1 MSKTILAKSAAGIIA
16 VILCAAMFV
25 SSFVQSFGGATEDSP
40 LIKLFNGELNTN
52 REEYYDNSS
61 IYKLPVSVQDTDDLS
76 LIVCGKSETLLDRY
90 ETAGGNMTFAAFSLT
105 DEAKTI
111 RENIAEE
118 NARLLEKIDASGVA
132 YTYGLTYDTLLSG
145 FEITVKAKD
154 FEGLCKTLGD
164 KAEVIVS
171 EVYKA
176 AEVEKHGS
184 ELVENKV
191 NVQDTG
197 IFDSKGFAYDGEG
210 MVIAVLDTGLD
221 YTHTAFSLEKFT
233 STSLGLTKEQ
243 LTALLASKDFRA
255 EGMQSGLTASD
266 LYINDKVPFG
276 FDYADRDAEVFPLL
290 NYHGTHVA
298 GIIAGNDDVI
308 TGVAPNAQLAIM
320 KTFSDVTD
328 SARASWIIAA
338 LEDCVLL
345 EVDVINMSLG
355 TSCGFSRETDKE
367 AESGVYDRIRSL
379 GISLVVAA
387 SNAYSSNYGSDK
399 NGNLGLTSNPDTAT
413 VGSPSTYEG
422 ALSVASINGV
432 KTPYLL
438 YNESIIYFTEST
450 DRVSEEKN
458 FVEELLPA
466 GVTEM
471 EFEYVTIPGAGRAA
485 DYSGLDVTGKIALVR
500 RGSNTFEEKANVAE
514 AKGAA
519 GIIIYN
525 NVSGEIKM
533 TVGEATIAVC
543 SIRQDDGELLA
554 QEKTGKIK
562 ISTKQK
568 SGPFMSD
575 FSSWGPTPD
584 LGIKPE
590 ITAHGGYI
598 LSAMTGQDYDRIS
611 GTSMATPNMSG
622 VVALLREYVMARFP
636 EYADGTAEDNREVAA
651 IVNRLLMST
660 ADIIKNTN
668 GLPYAVRKQGAGL
681 ANLNKSAQTNAY
693 ILTRDRVTGEVMD
706 KSKIELGDDPKKTGV
721 YELRFSVQNFGTEAI
736 TYDISTFV
744 MTEGVSETKTH
755 DGETTVTEEAYLLSG
770 ATTAVTANGVSGKT
784 VTVAA
789 GKTLDVTV
797 KITLSDEDK
806 EYLDTS
812 FENGMYVEGFVVLN
826 AKSESEVDLSVP
838 YLAFYGDW
846 TRAPL
851 FDIDYFETN
860 ADELDDSI
868 ELLDKTLPDAYA
880 TRPIGGVEGDYVSYL
895 GSYYFQQNPS
905 AKIIAADRDFI
916 AISNQEGTVH
926 SLRFV
931 WAGMLRGA
939 DKVVI
944 TITDAATGEEVFRRV
959 ENDIRK
965 SYGDGGSIYPANI
978 DVEFDAAEQGLK
990 NNTKYLVRL
999 EGYLDYGED
1008 GGRETNLNNNFEFP
1022 LYVDFEAPAVSGC
1035 EFFTEYDKSAKK
1047 TRLYAR
1053 IAVYDNH
1060 YAMAMNVGYVGRDDL
1075 GEYMLYGFDR
1085 YLTPIYSSFNGTT
1098 YVEYEL
1104 TDYVHEIKE
1113 NAVNKNSF
1121 TVAVYDYALNEATY
1135 EIALPDEYT
1144 DFYID
1149 LGDGADSLTLNPNE
1163 VYDLAEKAVV
1173 YPANQWSALL
1183 EYVSTNTAVADIVNG
1198 KIVAKSSGTT
1208 MIRVIDRGTNKR
1220 VQFVLTVRA
1229 EGDEGYKKYD
1239 KPVAD
1244 EFYLTGYYVDK
1255 AYYQINTDDQ
1265 KIGETGDERKFGS
1278 QSSYSLSL
1286 YPSESV
1292 TLRYKLDAY
1301 FPDDVTVEFKSN
1313 DEKIVKVDAK
1323 GTITAV
1329 AEGFSSITVRVKM
1342 DGKNTYYAKTV
1353 SIEVKDPF
1361 ITSGPSLTHYF
1372 GLGGTVE
1379 FPKNLAITEI
1389 GQFAFSNFD
1398 YVPKDTAAGD
1408 VINDEDPE
1416 TSKIWFL
1423 GDNTITTVIVPEG
1436 VETIGAYAFANL
1448 TALERVVLPST
1459 LKTIS
1464 YGAFYGCTSLK
1475 EVEGI
1480 EHVQLINRSAF
1491 QGCAL
1496 TKISLGRAVA
1506 IADLAFAENKNLETV
1521 TLAPTTQSVASYA
1534 FYGCKNL
1541 VSVTIEAEKLS
1552 LGEFAF
1558 AGCTKLTDIS
1568 LNAAVLPRGVL
1579 DGCTALTS
1587 ITIGK
1592 DVKEIGEYAF
1602 RGTALATFKVA
1613 VGNTVYASGESSVI
1627 LSGDGT
1633 KILLVAP
1640 KASLLTGD
1648 LSAVTAVANG
1658 AFSGNTVIETVS
1670 LPNVVSVGDYAFAG
1684 CTRLSDVT
1692 LGNLTYLGRAAFMNT
1707 AVKEFTVP
1715 ASLTVIG
1722 DSAFRGTKIASVTI
1736 PDGVTVGSD
1745 AFRDISTLK
1754 SVTLGDNVIVGDNAF
1769 RIDLGAREGENW
1781 TVSSVKIGDKRVY
1794 YYVMT
1799 SPIKNIT
1806 IGKNATLGYGA
1817 FYGAAA
1823 VETVTL
1829 GEGAKIGREAF
1840 FNAASLKNID
1850 LSKATEIG
1858 EGAFYGFVFNQF
1870 TDNTMQTPYV
1880 DASGNYV
1887 YAYYSAPLTA
1897 VDLSS
1902 VTSVGK
1908 EAFAYCRSLA
1918 SVTLG
1923 EATKAIG
1930 ERAFAGC
1937 SSLSAVD
1944 LSNVTEIGAEA
1955 FFETALVSPVLTAA
1969 THIGDGAFA
1978 KNASLVSVRLSAEG
1992 TVVGEYAFAYSS
2004 NLATVENL
2012 DKVTSVGAFAFAE
2025 TALTSADLSSATYIG
2040 EHAFMKTAPTPF
2052 TVTLGASLAEIG
2064 DNPFAFCILPA
2075 FSATEKETFNGVDYE
2090 KTVYSYAI
2098 SDSVLVIDGS
2108 LYRKVPNGYE
2118 LVAFAGDGKRV
2129 TVADG
2134 TVRIAAMAF
2143 AGASVSDVFFP
2154 ASLASIGHKA
2164 FYACSALSTVSF
2176 TSYRAPI
2183 LEELYDEAYYVS
2195 GENLPATGDYL
2206 FQTIDGDTVTISGL
2220 GIVPYFM
2227 WNATSAPYVIYYGA
2241 NFVDY
2246 VGCVE
2251 NKIVMVSPSNGKNY
2265 DSFIFDAYFAT
2276 AVAGAVAADETTLAA
2291 IAAIAAIPSSVK
2303 LSDKATVEAARRA
2316 YDLIASHEQ
2325 RALVSNFT
2333 KLSQAESRISDL
2345 EYLQGGGDTP
2355 STPPTDTPDAPPAD
2369 DTPDAPPADDTPIV
2383 EESVPVTLI
2392 LTIVFASLFGLS
2404 AAAATVFGI
2413 FLLKAKKKTF
2423 LSKVETAAKET
2434 SEGDLND

>member
-1 MSKTILAKSAAGIIA
+1 MSKSVLAKSAAGIIA

-25 SSFVQSFGGATEDSP
+25 STFVQSFGGATEESP
-40 LIKLFNGELNTN
+40 LIKLFEGDLNTN
-52 REEYYDNSS
+52 RQEYYDNSS
-61 IYKLPVSVQDTDDLS
+61 IYKLPATVQATDELSV
-76 LIVCGKSETLLDRY
+76 IVRGKSETLLDRY
-90 ETAGGNMTFAAFSLT
+90 ETMDGDMTFAAFSLT
-105 DEAKTI
+105 DEAKEI
-111 RENIAEE
+111 RKTIAEE
-118 NARLLEKIDASGVA
+118 NARLLKSIDGAGVD
-132 YTYGLTYDTLLSG
+132 YTRGLTYDTLLSG
-145 FEITVKAKD
+145 FEITIKAKD
-154 FEGLCKTLGD
+154 FEGLCRTLGSS
-164 KAEVIVS
+164 AEVTVS

-176 AEVEKHGS
+176 AEVKTHGS

-191 NVQDTG
+191 DVQDTG
-197 IFDSKGFAYDGEG
+197 IFNSAGFAYDGEG

-221 YTHTAFSLEKFT
+221 YTHSAFSVENFT
-233 STSLGLTKEQ
+233 SGKLGLTKDK
-243 LTALLASKDFRA
+243 LAAFLASKEFRA
-255 EGMQSGLTASD
+255 EGMQAGLTASD

-298 GIIAGNDDVI
+298 GIIAGKDKVVAGQVEGI

-355 TSCGFSRETDKE
+355 TSCGFSRENDKE
-367 AESGVYDRIRSL
+367 TESGVYDRIRSL

-387 SNAYSSNYGSDK
+387 SNAYSSAYGSDK

-438 YNESIIYFTEST
+438 YNGSIVYFTEST

-466 GVTEM
+466 GVDEK

-485 DYSGLDVTGKIALVR
+485 DYSGLDVTGKIVLVR

-533 TVGEATIAVC
+533 TVGEASLAVC

-554 QEKTGKIK
+554 AEKTGKIK
-562 ISTKQK
+562 ISRGQK

-598 LSAMTGQDYDRIS
+598 LSAVTGQGYDRIS

-622 VVALLREYVMARFP
+622 VVALLREYVMQRFP

-681 ANLNKSAQTNAY
+681 ASLTNSAKTNAY
-693 ILTRDRVTGEVMD
+693 ILTRDRVTGKLMD
-706 KSKIELGDDPKKTGV
+706 KSKIELGDDPAKTGV
-721 YELRFSVQNFGTEAI
+721 YELRFLVENFGTQAI
-736 TYDISTFV
+736 TYDISTLV
-744 MTEGVSETKTH
+744 LTEGVSETKTH
-755 DGETTVTEEAYLLSG
+755 DGETTVTEEAYVLSG
-770 ATTAVTANGVSGKT
+770 ATTAVTANGAQGST

-789 GKTLDVTV
+789 GATLDVTV
-797 KITLSDEDK
+797 KVTLSAEDK
-806 EYLDTS
+806 QYLDTS
-812 FENGMYVEGFVVLN
+812 FENGMYVEGFVVLQ
-826 AKSESEVDLSVP
+826 AKTENEVDLSVP

-880 TRPIGGVEGDYVSYL
+880 TRPIGGVEGDFVSYL

-905 AKIIAADRDFI
+905 AKLIAANRDFI
-916 AISNQEGTVH
+916 ALSNQEGTVH
-926 SLRFV
+926 SLRFI

-1008 GGRETNLNNNFEFP
+1008 GGRGTNLNNNFEFP
-1022 LYVDFEAPAVSGC
+1022 LYIDFEAPAVTGC
-1035 EFFTEYDKSAKK
+1035 EFFTEYDKSEKK

-1053 IAVYDNH
+1053 LAVYDNH
-1060 YAMAMNVGYVGRDDL
+1060 YAMSMNVGYVGRDNL
-1075 GEYMLYGFDR
+1075 GEYMLFGFDR

-1104 TDYVHEIKE
+1104 TDYVHEIKK

-1149 LGDGADSLTLNPNE
+1149 LGEGADSLTMNPNE
-1163 VYDLAEKAVV
+1163 IYDLTTKAVV
-1173 YPANQWSALL
+1173 YPVGQWSELL

-1198 KIVAKSSGTT
+1198 KIIAKASGTT

-1220 VQFVLTVRA
+1220 VQFLLTVRA
-1229 EGDEGYKKYD
+1229 PGDKGYKKYD

-1278 QSSYSLSL
+1278 HASYSLSL

-1301 FPDDVTVEFKSN
+1301 FPENTTVEFKSN
-1313 DEKIVKVDAK
+1313 DEKIVKIDEK

-1361 ITSGPSLTHYF
+1361 ITTGPSLTHYF

-1416 TSKIWFL
+1416 TSKIWYL
-1423 GDNTITTVIVPEG
+1423 GDNTIKTVIIPEG

-1448 TALERVVLPST
+1448 TALESIVLPST

-1475 EVEGI
+1475 RVEGI

-1491 QGCAL
+1491 QNCDLADL
-1496 TKISLGRAVA
+1496 SLDRAVA
-1506 IADLAFAENKNLETV
+1506 IADFAFAGNKNLEAV
-1521 TLAPTTQSVASYA
+1521 RLATTTQSVASYA
-1534 FYGCKNL
+1534 FYGCEKL
-1541 VSVTIEAEKLS
+1541 VSVTIDAEKLS

-1558 AGCTKLTDIS
+1558 AGCKSLTAIS
-1568 LNAAVLPRGVL
+1568 LNASVLPRGVL
-1579 DGCTALTS
+1579 DGCEKLSSLTV
-1587 ITIGK
+1587 GK
-1592 DVKEIGEYAF
+1592 DVAEIGEYAF
-1602 RGTALATFKVA
+1602 RGTALSKFKVA
-1613 VGNTVYASGESSVI
+1613 EGNAVYQAGESSVI
-1627 LSGDGT
+1627 LSADGKT
-1633 KILLVAP
+1633 LLLVAP
-1640 KASLLTGD
+1640 KADTLSGVD
-1648 LSAVTAVANG
+1648 LSKVTAVANS
-1658 AFSGNTVIETVS
+1658 AFSGNTALLSVS

-1684 CTRLSDVT
+1684 CTRLSSVE
-1692 LGNLTYLGRAAFMNT
+1692 LGSLTYLGRSAFMNT
-1707 AVKEFTVP
+1707 AITEFTVP
-1715 ASLTVIG
+1715 ASLTEIG
-1722 DSAFRGTKIASVTI
+1722 DSAFRGTRITSVII
-1736 PDGVTVGSD
+1736 PDGVSVGNN
-1745 AFRDISTLK
+1745 AFRDAFYLK
-1754 SVTLGDNVIVGDNAF
+1754 SVTIGDNVTVGLNAF
-1769 RIDLGAREGENW
+1769 RIDLGAHEGDNW
-1781 TVSSVKIGDKRVY
+1781 KISSVKIGDKRIY
-1794 YYVMT
+1794 YYVLT
-1799 SPIKNIT
+1799 SPIETIT
-1806 IGKNATLGYGA
+1806 VGKNAVIGDGA

-1829 GEGAKIGREAF
+1829 GEGAVIGKEAF
-1840 FNAASLKNID
+1840 YNAASLESID
-1850 LSKATEIG
+1850 LSKVKEIG
-1858 EGAFYGFVFNQF
+1858 EGAFYGLVSYQF
-1870 TDNTMQTPYV
+1870 TDNTLKTPYV
-1880 DASGNYV
+1880 DADGSYV

-1902 VTSVGK
+1902 ATAIGK
-1908 EAFAYCRSLA
+1908 EAFAYCRSLSA
-1918 SVTLG
+1918 VTLG
-1923 EATKAIG
+1923 ADTAKVG
-1930 ERAFAGC
+1930 DRAFAGC
-1937 SSLSAVD
+1937 TALTSMDLSKVKEIGEEAFLETALATVD
-1944 LSNVTEIGAEA
+1944 LS
-1955 FFETALVSPVLTAA
+1955 AA
-1969 THIGDGAFA
+1969 TAIGDGAFA
-1978 KNASLVSVRLSAEG
+1978 KNASLASVKLSADG
-1992 TVVGEYAFAYSS
+1992 TVLSEYAFAYCPS
-2004 NLATVENL
+2004 LATVTNL
-2012 DKVTSVGAFAFAE
+2012 NKVTSVGAFAFAE
-2025 TALTSADLSSATYIG
+2025 TALVSADLSAATDIG

-2052 TVTLGASLAEIG
+2052 TVKLGAGLTEIG

-2075 FSATEKETFNGVDYE
+2075 FVSTEKESFNGTDYE
-2090 KTVYSYAI
+2090 KTVTSYAL
-2098 SDSVLVIDGS
+2098 SESVLVIDGS

-2118 LVAFAGDGKRV
+2118 LIAFAGDGKRV

-2143 AGASVSDVFFP
+2143 AGYDVTDVILP
-2154 ASLASIGHKA
+2154 ASLASVGHKA
-2164 FYACSALSTVSF
+2164 FFGCDRLSLVSF
-2176 TSYRAPI
+2176 ASHRAPV
-2183 LEELYDEAYYVS
+2183 LEELYDEAYYIS

-2206 FQTIDGDTVTISGL
+2206 FQTIEGENVTIAGL

-2227 WNATSAPYVIYYGA
+2227 WNATSAPYAVYYGA
-2241 NFVDY
+2241 SFVDY
-2246 VGCVE
+2246 VGKVE
-2251 NKIVMVSPSNGKNY
+2251 NKLVLVRPSNGKNY
-2265 DSFIFDAYFAT
+2265 DSFIFSAYFGT
-2276 AVAGAVAADETTLAA
+2276 VVSGAVAADETTLLA
-2291 IAAIAAIPSSVK
+2291 IAAINAIPDSVK

-2325 RALVSNFT
+2325 RALVSNYT
-2333 KLSQAESRISDL
+2333 RLSQAESRISDL
-2345 EYLQGGGDTP
+2345 EYLQNGEGTPDTP
-2355 STPPTDTPDAPPAD
+2355 TEPPID
-2369 DTPDAPPADDTPIV
+2369 DTPTVSEPIDPIFV
-2383 EESVPVTLI
+2383 LM
-2392 LTIVFASLFGLS
+2392 IVFASLAGASL
-2404 AAAATVFGI
+2404 AAAIVFLVL
-2413 FLLKAKKKTF
+2413 FVRARKKPLSPEAKKDEGDVKDN
-2423 LSKVETAAKET
+2423 T
-2434 SEGDLND
+2434 SEDKTNE